1 MKLKDAPM
9 LAKNANQA
17 ASRREERMEAEFSNV
32 NDAPPSS
39 RAGSDSPV
47 NSQRRG
53 APRFKVELDV
63 SLGSDHNF
71 YVGFVENMSV
81 GGVFIATHMLR
92 AVGDVFELSV
102 HLPNS
107 EEVVQGL
114 GEVRWIREYS
124 ERSNVPPGM
133 GVRFIR
139 LEPGSAEKIQ
149 EFLARR
155 EPMFYDDE

>member
-1 MKLKDAPM
+1 MQ
-9 LAKNANQA
+9 AKNANQA
-17 ASRREERMEAEFSNV
+17 ASAREERMEAEFSNV
-32 NDAPPSS
+32 TPPQS
-39 RAGSDSPV
+39 RPDSGMPA

-107 EEVVQGL
+107 DQVVKGL

-133 GVRFIR
+133 GVRFIQ
-139 LEPGSAEKIQ
+139 LDPGCIAMIE

>member
-1 MKLKDAPM
+1 MIQ
-9 LAKNANQA
+9 ANKA
-17 ASRREERMEAEFSNV
+17 DVATPRREERLEAEFSTLH
-32 NDAPPSS
+32 DGTSS
-39 RAGSDSPV
+39 TTQGTAAA
-47 NSQRRG
+47 SQRREH
-53 APRFKVELDV
+53 PRYKVELDV

-71 YVGFVENMSV
+71 YVGFVENLST
-81 GGVFIATHMLR
+81 GGVFIATHMLKS
-92 AVGDVFELSV
+92 VGEVFELTV

-107 EEVVQGL
+107 TTAVRGL

-133 GVRFIR
+133 GIRFIS
-139 LEPGSAEKIQ
+139 LEDGAQVLIE

>member
-1 MKLKDAPM
+1 MMQAKD
-9 LAKNANQA
+9 ANQA
-17 ASRREERMEAEFSNV
+17 AARREERAEAEFSKLHE
-32 NDAPPSS
+32 APPNGSS
-39 RAGSDSPV
+39 RAPA
-47 NSQRRG
+47 SQRRI

-81 GGVFIATHMLR
+81 GGVFIATHVLK
-92 AVGDVFELSV
+92 AVGDVFELAV

-107 EEVVQGL
+107 DAVVKGV

-133 GVRFIR
+133 GVRFIQ
-139 LEPGSAEKIQ
+139 LEAGCQQTIEA
-149 EFLARR
+149 FLARR
-155 EPMFYDDE
+155 EPMFFDDE